1 MSAATMRASLEATLR
16 TVEGVRVVLDMGQA
30 VDPPALV
37 LVPPTLTY
45 DAYFPGPTE
54 GSFRVPL
61 VVAGDDRAIEALER
75 LLPLVEQAVHA
86 SEDAALTGAEPGTWG
101 SPPLPCYLLTIE
113 VSV

>member
-1 MSAATMRASLEATLR
+1 MSVAAARAVVEAALR
-16 TVEGVRVVLDMGQA
+16 TVKDVRVVLDMGQA

-45 DAYFPGPTE
+45 DVYGPGPDAA
-54 GSFRVPL
+54 SFQVPL
-61 VVAGDDRAIEALER
+61 VVAGDDRAIETLER
-75 LLPLVEQAVHA
+75 LLPLVEQAIYD
-86 SEDAALTGAEPGTWG
+86 SDAALTGAQPGNWG